1 MFSTPLT
8 ASSIG
13 TATVRATT
21 SALAPGYTA
30 VTCTLGGAISGN
42 KVIGRENKDS
52 PPNSNS
58 MMETTV
64 DNTGRSINLFNINCV
79 LTIGSKWLR
88 FQKTIVREHLRYN
101 DHPNHSPDLQVG
113 RHRVSITFI
122 YHVKSTLIKITICVP
137 H

>member
-13 TATVRATT
+13 TATVRAT
-21 SALAPGYTA
+21 SSELAPGYTA
-30 VTCTLGGAISGN
+30 VTCTVGGAISGN

-88 FQKTIVREHLRYN
+88 LQQTIGREHLRYN
-101 DHPNHSPDLQVG
+101 DHPIPQSACQGG
-113 RHRVSITFI
+113 RHRV
-122 YHVKSTLIKITICVP
+122 
-137 H
+137 